1 MKERSSRPR
10 PGWWIRSCYMDAAGW
25 HGNFKCKT
33 HYDDVKGPCPA
44 PTRCSC
50 TIPCKEQAGNREA
63 APAFISHSR
72 RLVFRP
78 DQARQY
84 ARTQYARLAS
94 FRQNARRPLSL
105 MLRSIAAR
113 RERRRF
119 RSPNALRCVPIFR
132 DARTRVRI
140 CGTSSA
146 SALLRMDAEAEKPEI
161 RRRIFRRTYA
171 LWCASHIFV
180 CCSEN
185 AAVSGGF
192 SEIRRWTSTRTVPLP
207 EQPSHPEPAAATPG
221 IIRCK
226 PTH

>member
-119 RSPNALRCVPIFR
+119 RSPNALRCVSKHEGEPNRTSSSFE
-132 DARTRVRI
+132 TRVR
-140 CGTSSA
+140 A
-146 SALLRMDAEAEKPEI
+146 FEFLELLRHA
-161 RRRIFRRTYA
+161 R
-171 LWCASHIFV
+171 S
-180 CCSEN
+180 
-185 AAVSGGF
+185 SG
-192 SEIRRWTSTRTVPLP
+192 
-207 EQPSHPEPAAATPG
+207 
-221 IIRCK
+221 
-226 PTH
+226 